1 MTLGSAGNTQG
12 PALHILEVIKQY
24 TVMYICGDDYDDEEP
39 VLSQWVAVKE
49 EKSFFAES
57 PEALLGLVCIYEA
70 LGNDWNKYSAYDTE
84 HIFQRDPSY
93 LL

>member
-1 MTLGSAGNTQG
+1 MTLGSAGNTVG

-49 EKSFFAES
+49 EKSFFAERKKFFCRKPGS
-57 PEALLGLVCIYEA
+57 TAWISV
-70 LGNDWNKYSAYDTE
+70 
-84 HIFQRDPSY
+84 Y
-93 LL
+93 L

>member
-57 PEALLGLVCIYEA
+57 P
-70 LGNDWNKYSAYDTE
+70 
-84 HIFQRDPSY
+84 
-93 LL
+93 